1 MRNTPYTWQSGS
13 TEFLVGYPG
22 IQNNCE
28 ACHLPGTYNFSAT
41 TSAAAVGSLLNTT
54 LAAGTTALS
63 ATGIVL
69 TDPSKYSATATYIS
83 PFVTAGAIYG
93 NNLTVNTG
101 IAAKS
106 VTWPFTG
113 GTAISVPVGG
123 TLEADPTTLVNSP
136 IASACYACHDA
147 PDARKHMISNGAWLN
162 QPRASIGTYAA
173 GVATVAP
180 VNQEQCLVC
189 HGSGALA
196 DIKAVHMSF

>member
-1 MRNTPYTWQSGS
+1 MYYNTYYHLDSIDR
-13 TEFLVGYPG
+13 V
-22 IQNNCE
+22 I
-28 ACHLPGTYNFSAT
+28 LPGYEPDIEASANF
-41 TSAAAVGSLLNTT
+41 
-54 LAAGTTALS
+54 
-63 ATGIVL
+63 
-69 TDPSKYSATATYIS
+69 P
-83 PFVTAGAIYG
+83 
-93 NNLTVNTG
+93 
-101 IAAKS
+101 
-106 VTWPFTG
+106 
-113 GTAISVPVGG
+113 AISVPAGG

-196 DIKAVHMSF
+196 DIKAVHMNF